1 MQTYPGIYGPKPE
14 KLLGSV
20 ELEIAASVLPQKL
33 FSQKMILALFSGI
46 PFTIYPHFR
55 ANLFAVSPPSTPKYD
70 LLNIISL
77 ALCKKRVSRSNQP
90 LTFKNKFVIN
100 NNSTGIAYT
109 TDFNLS
115 CILSYRQRICIH
127 KFRLACIHRQKLVVA
142 K

>member
-70 LLNIISL
+70 LLNIISI
-77 ALCKKRVSRSNQP
+77 ALCRNQVSRSNHS
-90 LTFKNKFVIN
+90 LMFKNILFTNGSRN
-100 NNSTGIAYT
+100 NG
-109 TDFNLS
+109 
-115 CILSYRQRICIH
+115 
-127 KFRLACIHRQKLVVA
+127 RL
-142 K
+142 